1 MKKRR
6 LFGIATLTGISAIC
20 LAGAVYLSACGGS
33 DKQINVND
41 YSDEYNWHYQQ
52 AFVGEKDADMKI
64 DGVLDEARWKEE
76 GKQWLYHSE
85 KGVDMSYT
93 TAFTEK
99 GLYIAATAED
109 ARMQWNERRK
119 FNSNSSFRFYIV
131 SNTATQQF
139 CFDCMSFYVD
149 EQNSASRQQVRFDAK
164 AKRGVSDDGTP
175 TLTAEFFAS
184 WDDLGYTVDEE
195 TGMPEAVY
203 MVPMYRYVDG
213 MDSAGNTFLKPIFA
227 EIDNDRIRNNLAF
240 NATGYIN
247 ADREDAELGNAG
259 NGFAKSDGWDLSDM
273 DGGEDGVKTVR
284 STGEHGQAIFFKGI
298 NSSRYSY
305 SVDIKINR
313 GTVDEN
319 ISAGVC
325 DMRDATQINILRYS
339 GNDYNNNGKTGYRY
353 FLFDFYVTPWHD
365 IQQGVYDGA
374 PSDTVNFRV
383 IKDDTKYYYIF
394 NGEYEFSTNIDWLG
408 GKTCPG
414 LWAISTE
421 AVFSNWEV
429 TDFEGADKDDAYKTE
444 LEKYVHA
451 INISSD
457 ISGGTVTADKIAVTA
472 GGNEEVKL
480 NVRPSRGYMLTDI
493 TVNGVSKYDE
503 YVENLQNGVIK
514 LSGISETLNIDATF
528 SPLPANATLR
538 LMGTIVRS
546 SGTPVVGLPYTTSCS
561 GGWSELLSVNGST
574 TTSGVFDIVLLRSG
588 TYEIGGRSVTTDGR
602 YSLAFEGT
610 FGAGENNEIQID
622 TSDAKFD
629 GQTYFRMENI
639 TLNPYRV
646 SNMKQNVDG
655 SVQTTHTKYT
665 GLEDSY
671 FVYNE
676 MIEGS
681 FSMSTKILAPLDNW
695 PCAGI
700 TIEDE
705 LGDSVQ
711 FYVASN
717 TFYRIRTNYGA
728 FEQKHG
734 ILAFDNGVCD
744 FCVVYDETEET
755 FTLYAHGEPFYS
767 IPKAGLLTGS
777 RFTVGVTAY
786 MSGADGASGT
796 IDEENPF
803 VKFTEIKIEKS
814 YTVTAPENV
823 KISVNGTEITDGKV
837 PVRAAVRITIPAEE
851 NVLYNIFVNGKA
863 VAAEKANG
871 VVSATFVATENCEIT
886 YVQAYEVN
894 GTVKVDATQY
904 PDLANTVAFSKVAV
918 IISDANGGVAYKGTV
933 NAEGE
938 FTAALADGTYYITA
952 MADSMV
958 SGKQEIT
965 IANGE
970 VSGKAEV
977 TLSKPRVAASDLF
990 ATEYQFDG
998 AYSSQVI
1005 DERIGGYFA
1014 GVKVAQSDA
1023 FVLTATITNM
1033 GTGAWTSAGFMTSTN
1048 DRWLRFVFRKNG
1060 DHNNYDIV
1068 LFRSYG
1074 NALVASIGDETLANT
1089 PWEGRTE
1096 LDLVLAYAGSGY
1108 SFFVDGVLVY
1118 ATQESV
1124 GAGEKQ
1130 IGLFNEHQLTYTD
1143 WGYSTDMDVIREY
1156 IGATVTGDDI
1166 TVKVNGETR
1175 ADGKVLVGEEVTV
1188 SVNVENENST
1198 VLINGNAAT
1207 TTVANNV
1214 ATATFTVNKAGSYAV
1229 TVMQSYAVSGKTTAG
1244 ATVTVVNAEGIKAG
1258 EATADENGAF
1268 SLLLANGT
1276 YYITATTEKLCS
1288 SAAEVTV
1295 NGAAVNNVAVTPDK
1309 PILVEEMGWAEIPY
1323 DRVTGSLTV
1332 VGENM
1337 YNNGG
1342 YFKDVSVENN
1352 GAFVI
1357 KFTVEKFDGNWYSAG
1372 FAVKLDGGNYRFV
1385 FRKNGANGKYDSVI
1399 FPATG
1404 APDINTT
1411 HLLDNPFADADT
1423 IDIALVYRNGTYY
1436 LFVGDTCIHT
1446 YEKQNGTNAVQIGL
1460 FCEQNVSYTE
1470 WGYTTAADDVFGYLG
1485 ATVTGTGVTVNVGN
1499 ETRTDGKVYLG
1510 EEVTI
1515 SMSVPAGADY
1525 TLVVNGGSVT
1535 TATENGVAT
1544 ATFTVSETGSIAVTY
1559 SASYAVSGT
1568 TEAGATVTFTSES
1581 GVKAGEVTADENG
1594 AFSLKLSDGKYV
1606 VTAQTDSLVSGAVAV
1621 IVNGAAVENV
1631 TVTPNKPKFAAN
1643 GNIAYDAATG
1653 KAVSSIQDNYAYF
1666 VNGTVAN
1673 GTAFA
1678 VTATVEKFDN
1688 DWRSAGFAVKIG
1700 EKVYRFVLRKSAAGG
1715 VNGNCYDMVA
1725 WHNSTV
1731 DQPAMPNDAL
1741 KTNPFMQAGETAN
1754 LALAYSNGTY
1764 YFYING
1770 TLCHT
1775 VREADDGARQLGLFC
1790 EQPGVVYTD
1799 WRYTTDFETLYGLIG
1814 ATVTGEGITV
1824 KVNGEARA
1832 NGKVLLGEE
1841 VVVSVAVET
1850 DNSTILVNGEAVQ
1863 TKVAENVASATF
1875 AITEKGTYAITVSVA
1890 ALSVSGTTT
1899 AGATV
1904 IVSSQS
1910 GAEAGR
1916 ATADVQGKWS
1926 VTLAAGTYTVIAE
1939 TATHISISQNI
1950 EIAEASVTGVDLT
1963 PNKLKLTDGDIKY
1976 NVQTGKA
1983 ESTVQDNYV
1992 YFAGGTIAENQAFM
2006 ITATVEKF
2014 DNDWRSAGFVVKIG
2028 EKTYRFVMRKSA
2040 AGGVNGNCYDMVA
2053 WHNSTVD
2060 QPAMPNDA
2068 LKTNPFMQA
2077 GETANL
2083 ALAYS
2088 NGTYYFYINGTLC
2101 HTVREADDGARQL
2114 GLFCEQPGVV
2124 YTDWRYTTDF
2134 ETLYGLIGATVT
2146 GEGVTVKVGDDTR
2159 AGGKVLLGEL
2169 VTVSMNVPE
2178 GAAYNLSVA
2187 GSSVSTTTKNGVA
2200 TATFTVTKTGALAV
2214 TYDAA
2219 YSVSGTTTAGA
2230 TVTAVTGNGMVSGTA
2245 VADGEGKFSL
2255 TLTNGM
2261 FYLTAATDTLVSGAV
2276 EVIVNDAA
2284 VENKTVTPTKAKL
2297 IAGGS
2302 INYNLVTGN
2311 AVSNGADN
2319 NGATFVGGTIE
2330 SGNAFVI
2337 KASIAKF
2344 TNDWYSAGFEVGIGN
2359 KIYRFVMRKSA
2370 ANGVNG
2376 NCYDMVAW
2384 HSTIDQPA
2392 ISNNDL
2398 KTNPFT
2404 QTGETADI
2412 ALVYSNGKYYF
2423 FINGTLC
2430 NTVEEDNGTES
2441 VRLALFC
2448 EKQITYT
2455 DWGYSTDISGYD
2467 IPTA

>member
-6 LFGIATLTGISAIC
+6 LFGIATLIGISAIC
-20 LAGAVYLSACGGS
+20 LAGAACLSACGGS
-33 DKQINVND
+33 DKQVNVND
-41 YSDEYNWHYQQ
+41 YLDEYGWHYQQ

-76 GKQWLYHSE
+76 GKQWLTHSE
-85 KGVDMSYT
+85 KNVKMSYT

-109 ARMQWNERRK
+109 PHMQWNERRK

-164 AKRGVSDDGTP
+164 AKRGVSEGGTP

-184 WDDLGYTVDEE
+184 WKDLGYTVDEE
-195 TGMPEAVY
+195 SGMPEAVY
-203 MVPMYRYVDG
+203 MVPMYRYVEG

-227 EIDNDRIRNNLAF
+227 EIDNDRIHNNFAF
-240 NATGYIN
+240 GKEGYLN
-247 ADREDAELGNAG
+247 ADKEDAELGNAG
-259 NGFAKSDGWDLSDM
+259 NGFAKSDGWDLSDL

-313 GTVDEN
+313 GTVDDN
-319 ISAGVC
+319 ITAGVC
-325 DMRDATQINILRYS
+325 DMKDATQINILRYS

-365 IQQGVYDGA
+365 IQQGVYDGE
-374 PSDTVNFRV
+374 PSDTVIFRV

-414 LWAISTE
+414 LWALSTE

-429 TDFEGADKDDAYKTE
+429 TDFEGADKDDAYKKE

-528 SPLPANATLR
+528 SPLPASATLR
-538 LMGTIVRS
+538 LTGTIVRT

-561 GGWSELLSVNGST
+561 GEWSELLSVNGST
-574 TTSGVFDIVLLRSG
+574 TTAGVFDIVLLRSG
-588 TYEIGGRSVTTDGR
+588 TYEIGGRSVTTDGK
-602 YSLAFEGT
+602 YTLAFEGT

-629 GQTYFRMENI
+629 GQTYFRMESM

-646 SNMKQNVDG
+646 SNMKQNPDK

-671 FVYNE
+671 FIYNE
-676 MIEGS
+676 TIEGS
-681 FSMSTKILAPLDNW
+681 FSMSTTILAPLDNW

-734 ILAFDNGVCD
+734 ILAFENGVCD

-796 IDEENPF
+796 IDDENPF
-803 VKFTEIKIEKS
+803 VKFTDIAIDQS
-814 YTVTAPENV
+814 YTVTAPQGV

-837 PVRAAVRITIPAEE
+837 PVRANVTVTVPAEG
-851 NVLYNIFVNGKA
+851 NILYNIFVNGKA

-871 VVSATFVATENCEIT
+871 VVSATFVATENCDIT
-886 YVQAYEVN
+886 CVQACEVN

-904 PDLANTVAFSKVAV
+904 PDLANTVVLSKVAV
-918 IISDANGGVAYKGTV
+918 IVRDANGGVAYKGAV

-990 ATEYQFDG
+990 TTEYQFDG

-1074 NALVASIGDETLANT
+1074 NAIVASIGDETLANT
-1089 PWEGRTE
+1089 PWEGKTE
-1096 LDLVLAYAGSGY
+1096 LDLVLAYAGNGY
-1108 SFFVDGVLVY
+1108 SFFVDGVLVF

-1124 GAGEKQ
+1124 GAGQKQ

-1143 WGYSTDMDVIREY
+1143 WGYSTDMDVISEY

-1188 SVNVENENST
+1188 SVSVENENST
-1198 VLINGNAAT
+1198 VLINGNAVT
-1207 TTVANNV
+1207 TTVANNI

-1229 TVMQSYAVSGKTTAG
+1229 TVTQSYAVSGTTTAG
-1244 ATVTVVNAEGIKAG
+1244 ATVTVVNAEGIMAG
-1258 EATADENGAF
+1258 ETTADAQGSF
-1268 SLLLANGT
+1268 SLLLPNGT
-1276 YYITATTEKLCS
+1276 YYVTATTDTLAS
-1288 SAAEVTV
+1288 SAVAVSV
-1295 NGAAVNNVAVTPDK
+1295 NGAAVENVTATPNK
-1309 PILVEEMGWAEIPY
+1309 PILVAETGWAEILY
-1323 DRVTGSLTV
+1323 NRVTGSLTV

-1337 YNNGG
+1337 NNNGG
-1342 YFKDVSVENN
+1342 YFKGVSVENN

-1357 KFTVEKFDGNWYSAG
+1357 KATVEKFDGNWYSAG
-1372 FAVKLDGGNYRFV
+1372 FAVKIDGGNYRFV
-1385 FRKNGANGKYDSVI
+1385 FRKNNNGKYDSVI
-1399 FPATG
+1399 FPPEGMG

-1436 LFVGDTCIHT
+1436 LFAGDTCIHT
-1446 YEKQNGTNAVQIGL
+1446 YKKSNGMGAVQIGL
-1460 FCEQNVSYTE
+1460 FCEQNVSYTD
-1470 WGYTTAADDVFGYLG
+1470 WGYTTEADDVFSYLG
-1485 ATVTGTGVTVNVGN
+1485 ATVTGEDVTVKVGN

-1515 SMSVPAGADY
+1515 SMSVPVGADY
-1525 TLVVNGGSVT
+1525 TLVVNGSSVT

-1544 ATFTVSETGSIAVTY
+1544 ATFTVSGTRSIVVTY

-1568 TEAGATVTFTSES
+1568 TEAGATVTFISER

-1621 IVNGAAVENV
+1621 SVNGAAVENV

-1653 KAVSSIQDNYAYF
+1653 KAVSSVQDNYAYF

-1673 GTAFA
+1673 GAAFA

-1688 DWRSAGFAVKIG
+1688 AWRSAGFVVKIG
-1700 EKVYRFVLRKSAAGG
+1700 EKTYRFVMRKAGVEG
-1715 VNGNCYDMVA
+1715 VNGACYDMVA
-1725 WHNSTV
+1725 WHSAT
-1731 DQPAMPNDAL
+1731 DQPAMPNDEF
-1741 KTNPFMQAGETAN
+1741 KTNPFTQDGNTAN
-1754 LALAYSNGTY
+1754 LALVYSGGKY
-1764 YFYING
+1764 YFFINNV
-1770 TLCHT
+1770 LCHT
-1775 VREADDGARQLGLFC
+1775 VTEADEGARQLGLFC
-1790 EQPGVVYTD
+1790 EQAGVVYAD
-1799 WRYTTDFETLYGLIG
+1799 WGYTTDFDTLYGYIG
-1814 ATVTGEGITV
+1814 TTVTGEGVTV
-1824 KVNGEARA
+1824 KVGDDTRSD
-1832 NGKVLLGEE
+1832 GKVLMGEE
-1841 VVVSVAVET
+1841 VTVSVSVT
-1850 DNSTILVNGEAVQ
+1850 DPNSKLTVNGEAVQ
-1863 TKVAENVASATF
+1863 TSITEGVASATIS
-1875 AITEKGTYAITVSVA
+1875 ITAKGAYTVGVSVA

-1916 ATADVQGKWS
+1916 ATADAQGNWS

-1950 EIAEASVTGVDLT
+1950 EIAEASVTGVDIT
-1963 PNKLKLTDGDIKY
+1963 PNKLKLAAGDVKF
-1976 NVQTGKA
+1976 NAATGKA
-1983 ESTVQDNYV
+1983 SSSKDHENLVGFVGATVNGA
-1992 YFAGGTIAENQAFM
+1992 FA

-2014 DNDWRSAGFVVKIG
+2014 EIDWQSAGFLVASGDKWLRFTFRKNGEGTKPYDIVLFRSTGNPIVV
-2028 EKTYRFVMRKSA
+2028 
-2040 AGGVNGNCYDMVA
+2040 
-2053 WHNSTVD
+2053 TVE
-2060 QPAMPNDA
+2060 NEE
-2068 LKTNPFMQA
+2068 LRTNPFA
-2077 GETANL
+2077 KKTTIDL
-2083 ALAYS
+2083 SLVYS
-2088 NGTYYFYINGTLC
+2088 SNTYYLIANGVIIYTS
-2101 HTVREADDGARQL
+2101 TESIGGTQAL
-2114 GLFCEQPGVV
+2114 GLFCEQKAGSPIV
-2124 YTDWRYTTDF
+2124 YTQWDYSTDF
-2134 ETLYGLIGATVT
+2134 DVLHSLIGATVT
-2146 GEGVTVKVGDDTR
+2146 GDGVTVKVGDDTR
-2159 AGGKVLLGEL
+2159 ADGKVLLGEQ

-2178 GAAYNLSVA
+2178 GATYNLSVA
-2187 GSSVSTTTKNGVA
+2187 GNSVSTTTENGVA

-2230 TVTAVTGNGMVSGTA
+2230 TVTVVTGNGTVSGTA

-2255 TLTNGM
+2255 TLTNGTY
-2261 FYLTAATDTLVSGAV
+2261 YLTAATDTFVSGAV
-2276 EVIVNDAA
+2276 EVTVNGAA

-2311 AVSNGADN
+2311 AVSNGAAQNGADFT
-2319 NGATFVGGTIE
+2319 GATFAEGTD
-2330 SGNAFVI
+2330 FVLT
-2337 KASIAKF
+2337 ATVEKF
-2344 TNDWYSAGFEVGIGN
+2344 DGVWYSAGFATVMNDGWF
-2359 KIYRFVMRKSA
+2359 RFVFRK
-2370 ANGVNG
+2370 N
-2376 NCYDMVAW
+2376 
-2384 HSTIDQPA
+2384 
-2392 ISNNDL
+2392 
-2398 KTNPFT
+2398 
-2404 QTGETADI
+2404 GETGLYDI
-2412 ALVYSNGKYYF
+2412 VMFQSY
-2423 FINGTLC
+2423 GTAVV
-2430 NTVEEDNGTES
+2430 TPISDSEIASKPFGEGDAVSS
-2441 VRLALFC
+2441 VRLALVRKGNNYYLFVNDVLVYTANNPGGTNVNSVGLFC
-2448 EKQITYT
+2448 ERQITYT
-2455 DWGYSTDISGYD
+2455 DWGYSTDISGYE